1 MIGEIASFSTAL
13 GNAFTNT
20 LGGKS
25 TQQSSWRNTLRAS
38 TTIAFVIISVVIA
51 FNLSSLTV
59 RVVLIG
65 IAAGFTGGL
74 GLPLI
79 YQAFSVGSVS
89 FVGPVVALVQ
99 SFNLIL
105 FAVFVK
111 NEDISALFPIASLL
125 GAIGLYLCSRQ
136 SGSNQKATFYVF
148 FLTAA
153 AATCFSGF
161 SLIMTVIETNQIL
174 PALFGARFGVLLIS
188 VIFPPKTD
196 KKVFT
201 KPTGWRR
208 YAVLSGAFEVTTNLL
223 FMIAINNLELSKVS
237 IFMAAAPALSVLI
250 AIKLLRQK
258 PSLINWLGIAATSAA
273 LAIIA
278 LI

>member
-13 GNAFTNT
+13 GNALTNT

-38 TTIAFVIISVVIA
+38 TTIAFAIISVVIA

-208 YAVLSGAFEVTTNLL
+208 YAVLSGAFEVTTNLI
-223 FMIAINNLELSKVS
+223 FMIAINNLELSKVG

-258 PSLINWLGIAATSAA
+258 PSLTNWLGIAATSAA

-278 LI
+278 VI

>member
-1 MIGEIASFSTAL
+1 MIGELASFSTAL
-13 GNAFTNT
+13 GNAFANT

-208 YAVLSGAFEVTTNLL
+208 YAVLSGAFEVSTNLL

-278 LI
+278 VI

>member
-1 MIGEIASFSTAL
+1 MIGELASFSTAL
-13 GNAFTNT
+13 GNAFANT

-59 RVVLIG
+59 RVVIIG

-208 YAVLSGAFEVTTNLL
+208 YAVLSGAFEVSTNLL

-278 LI
+278 VI

>member
-13 GNAFTNT
+13 GNALTNT

-38 TTIAFVIISVVIA
+38 TTIAFAIISVVIA

-208 YAVLSGAFEVTTNLL
+208 YAVLSGAFEVTTNLI
-223 FMIAINNLELSKVS
+223 FMIAINNLELSKVG

-278 LI
+278 II

>member
-13 GNAFTNT
+13 GNALTNT

-38 TTIAFVIISVVIA
+38 TTIAFAIISVVIA

-201 KPTGWRR
+201 KPIGWRR
-208 YAVLSGAFEVTTNLL
+208 YAVLSGAFEVTTNLI
-223 FMIAINNLELSKVS
+223 FMIAINNLELSKVG

-258 PSLINWLGIAATSAA
+258 PSLTNWLGIAATSAA

-278 LI
+278 VI

>member
-13 GNAFTNT
+13 GNALTNT

-38 TTIAFVIISVVIA
+38 TTIAFAIISVVIA

-148 FLTAA
+148 FLTAS

-161 SLIMTVIETNQIL
+161 SLIMTVIETSQIL
-174 PALFGARFGVLLIS
+174 PALFGARIGVLLIS
-188 VIFPPKTD
+188 VIFPPTTD

-208 YAVLSGAFEVTTNLL
+208 HAVLSGAFEVTTNLL
-223 FMIAINNLELSKVS
+223 FMIAINNLELSKVG

-278 LI
+278 II

>member
-13 GNAFTNT
+13 GNALTNT

-38 TTIAFVIISVVIA
+38 TTIAFAIISVVIA

-59 RVVLIG
+59 RIVLIG

-208 YAVLSGAFEVTTNLL
+208 YAVLSGAFEVTTNLI
-223 FMIAINNLELSKVS
+223 FMIAINNLELSKVG

-258 PSLINWLGIAATSAA
+258 PSLVNWLGIAATSAA

-278 LI
+278 VI

>member
-13 GNAFTNT
+13 GNALANT

-38 TTIAFVIISVVIA
+38 TTIAFAIISVVIA

-188 VIFPPKTD
+188 VIFPPKID

-208 YAVLSGAFEVTTNLL
+208 YAILSGAFEVTTNLL
-223 FMIAINNLELSKVS
+223 FMIAINNLELSKVG

-278 LI
+278 VI

>member
-13 GNAFTNT
+13 GNALANT

-38 TTIAFVIISVVIA
+38 TTIAFAIISVVIA

-208 YAVLSGAFEVTTNLL
+208 YAVLSGAFEVTTNLI
-223 FMIAINNLELSKVS
+223 FMIAINNLELSKVG

-278 LI
+278 VI

>member
-1 MIGEIASFSTAL
+1 MIGEIASFSNAL
-13 GNAFTNT
+13 GNALTNT

-38 TTIAFVIISVVIA
+38 TTIAFALICVVIA
-51 FNLSSLTV
+51 FDLSSLTL
-59 RVVLIG
+59 RVVVIG
-65 IAAGFTGGL
+65 IFAGFTGGL

-111 NEDISALFPIASLL
+111 DEDLSALFPIASLL

-136 SGSNQKATFYVF
+136 GGSNQKTTFYVF
-148 FLTAA
+148 FLTAS

-161 SLIMTVIETNQIL
+161 SLIMTLIETSQIL
-174 PALFGARFGVLLIS
+174 PALFGARIGVLLVS

-201 KPTGWRR
+201 KPTGWRK
-208 YAVLSGAFEVTTNLL
+208 YALLSGACEIIANLL
-223 FMIAINNLELSKVS
+223 FMIAINNLDLSKVG
-237 IFMAAAPALSVLI
+237 IFIASAPALAVLI
-250 AIKLLRQK
+250 AIKLLHQK
-258 PSLINWLGIAATSAA
+258 PSFVNWVGIAATSAA
-273 LAIIA
+273 LALIA
-278 LI
+278 VG

>member
-13 GNAFTNT
+13 GNALTNT

-38 TTIAFVIISVVIA
+38 TTIAFAIISVVIA

-208 YAVLSGAFEVTTNLL
+208 YAVLSGAFEVSTNLL

-278 LI
+278 VI

>member
-1 MIGEIASFSTAL
+1 MLGEITSFSTAL
-13 GNAFTNT
+13 ANAFTNT

-38 TTIAFVIISVVIA
+38 TTIAFAIICVVITLD
-51 FNLSSLTV
+51 LSSLTL

-105 FAVFVK
+105 FAVIVK
-111 NEDISALFPIASLL
+111 DEDLSALFPIAAFL

-136 SGSNQKATFYVF
+136 GGSNQKATFYVF
-148 FLTAA
+148 FLTAS

-161 SLIMTVIETNQIL
+161 SFIITLIETSQIL
-174 PALFGARFGVLLIS
+174 PALFGARIGVLLIS
-188 VIFPPKTD
+188 LIFPPKTD
-196 KKVFT
+196 KKILT
-201 KPTGWRR
+201 KPTKWRK
-208 YAVLSGAFEVTTNLL
+208 YALLSGACEITANLL
-223 FMIAINNLELSKVS
+223 FMISINNLELSKVG
-237 IFMAAAPALSVLI
+237 IFMASAPALSVLI
-250 AIKLLRQK
+250 AIKLLNQK
-258 PSLINWLGIAATSAA
+258 PSLINWAGIAATSGA
-273 LAIIA
+273 LALIA
-278 LI
+278 VG

>member
-13 GNAFTNT
+13 GNALTNT

-208 YAVLSGAFEVTTNLL
+208 YAVLSGAFEVSTNLL

-278 LI
+278 II